1 MKYMELVALLD
12 KTIGE
17 LNRQCPEGHF
27 VLVGS
32 EGTSTCFRGTQMTD
46 QECAD
51 RLSKALSL
59 VVLGKTRFVSV
70 EVE

>member
-12 KTIGE
+12 KTIVE

-27 VLVGS
+27 VLVGT

-46 QECAD
+46 QECANT
-51 RLSKALSL
+51 LSKALTL
-59 VVLGKTRFVSV
+59 VMLGKTRFVTV
-70 EVE
+70 ETD